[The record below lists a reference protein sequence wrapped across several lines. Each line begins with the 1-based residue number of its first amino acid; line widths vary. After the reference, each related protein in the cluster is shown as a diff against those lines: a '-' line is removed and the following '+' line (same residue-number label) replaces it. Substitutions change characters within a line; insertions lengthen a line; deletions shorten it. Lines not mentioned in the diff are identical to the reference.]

1 MIMTVSENTKAIL
14 LLTAPLL
21 LGAKS
26 STQYNLLKPKEY
38 GQLASYLVRIKKQPA
53 DLLTDQAEGILDN
66 YSVLDKSRII
76 QLLSRGFLLSQAI
89 ENWQSRGIWVIS
101 RADEAYPSR
110 LKSRLKEKSPA
121 ILYGCGDVNLLNYGG
136 LAVVGSRNIDNELIT
151 YTQKIVRLSAEAQK
165 MIISGGAKGVDSVAM
180 YGTLE
185 ANGWA
190 CGVLADGLEKAV
202 LNPDNRLYLQNSK
215 LVLISAFDPQAR
227 FYIANAMQRNKYI
240 YALADAAL
248 VVNSDLNKGGT
259 WAGAIEQLD
268 KDPQIPIYI
277 RSTGSQSDGLNALK
291 NKGAIL
297 WRNPNEIQEFLDIFH
312 LVDFPHDSNSKCE
325 SPIQM
330 SLLDVASLQNE
341 SDSIGNSC
349 FVEDNSI
356 PIKEFVPS
364 VDSKPND
371 LLFVYVSQLIRSL
384 TLNSSK
390 KDSELADELEVSI
403 SQIRIWLKKLI
414 NEQLIVKESKP
425 VKYRWKGF

>member
-1 MIMTVSENTKAIL
+1 MTVSENTKAIL

-38 GQLASYLVRIKKQPA
+38 GQLASYLVGIKKQPA

-190 CGVLADGLEKAV
+190 CGVLADGLEKAA
-202 LNPDNRLYLQNSK
+202 LNSDNRLYLQTSK
-215 LVLISAFDPQAR
+215 LVLISASDPKAG
-227 FYIANAMQRNKYI
+227 FNIANAMQRNKYI
-240 YALADAAL
+240 YALADAGLA
-248 VVNSDLNKGGT
+248 VNSDLNKGGT
-259 WAGAIEQLD
+259 WSGALEQLE
-268 KDPQIPIYI
+268 KYRQIPIYI
-277 RSTGSQSDGLNALK
+277 RSTGSQSDGLNGLK
-291 NKGAIL
+291 NKGALL
-297 WRNPNEIQEFLDIFH
+297 WTNPNEIEGFLDIFH
-312 LVDFPHDSNSKCE
+312 SVDFPHTNNSKYE
-325 SPIQM
+325 PPAQM
-330 SLLDVASLQNE
+330 SWLDEVSLQNE
-341 SDSIGNSC
+341 SDVMDKAST
-349 FVEDNSI
+349 VEDYSI
-356 PIKEFVPS
+356 PIQEPVTSF
-364 VDSKPND
+364 DSKPDD
-371 LLFVYVSQLIRSL
+371 LLFIYVSKLIRSL
-384 TLNSSK
+384 TLTVSK
-390 KDSELADELEVSI
+390 KDSELAAELGISI
-403 SQIRIWLKKLI
+403 SQMRIWLKRLVG
-414 NEQLIVKESKP
+414 EQSIIKEKRP
-425 VKYRWKGF
+425 VKYRWKE